1 MFKIISIFNGNIFLD
16 VRKKQFKFWVNAY
29 NKIYKQNIIYLENN
43 NKPNLTNFWLCG
55 FTHAES
61 CFTCSVID
69 KSVNGGLVR
78 LIYILSPK
86 GNYDEMLYLAK
97 MLNGKTHSL
106 NSYDGYNVTVNT
118 TRLYLVIKYFDSHP
132 LKTKKSIVYFNWN
145 KMYKLVINK
154 KHLSDEGLNT
164 IKR

>member
-1 MFKIISIFNGNIFLD
+1 
-16 VRKKQFKFWVNAY
+16 
-29 NKIYKQNIIYLENN
+29 
-43 NKPNLTNFWLCG
+43 
-55 FTHAES
+55 
-61 CFTCSVID
+61 VID
-69 KSVNGGLVR
+69 KPVNGGLVR